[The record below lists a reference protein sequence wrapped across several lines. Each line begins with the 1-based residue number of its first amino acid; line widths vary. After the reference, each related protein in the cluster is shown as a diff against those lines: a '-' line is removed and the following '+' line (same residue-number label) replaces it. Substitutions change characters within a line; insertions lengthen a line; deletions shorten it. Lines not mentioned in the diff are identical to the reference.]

1 MNKMKSLAAV
11 VFGAAISIGTLM
23 PITSAKAEEVYVIRG
38 AFDVFSAGM
47 TAMANRMQ
55 ARGINARAYS
65 NGAWSGLADNIIKRA
80 KSGQVSYPIVI
91 MGHSVGGQEAPK
103 MSNKLSKAGIP
114 VALVIGFD
122 PGFAA
127 PSPFDSGS
135 PRVVNYWIQGSSRG
149 NPYRSTGNFSGSI
162 QNINISS
169 FTSADH
175 VAMDKDPAV
184 QSRAL
189 ALVYATVGK

>member
-1 MNKMKSLAAV
+1 MFKMKSITAAF
-11 VFGAAISIGTLM
+11 FGVAVTLGTL
-23 PITSAKAEEVYVIRG
+23 THANVAKAEEVYVIRG

-47 TAMANRMQ
+47 TQMARTMQ
-55 ARGINARAYS
+55 ARGINAKAYS
-65 NGAWSGLADNIIKRA
+65 NGAWNGLADNIIKRA
-80 KSGQVSYPIVI
+80 KTGQVSYPIVI

-122 PGFAA
+122 PGFAP

-149 NPYRSTGNFSGSI
+149 NPYRSTGSFSGSI
-162 QNINISS
+162 QNINIAS

-189 ALVYATVGK
+189 SLVYATVGK